1 MDISRLPVTLPL
13 QQSPASIRT
22 SKQPASVEVV
32 EPVEK
37 ISPRRQQ
44 THESFTRAVQ
54 GELLQKERTPYQ
66 STRGFIN
73 ERNMAQARPAAGQR
87 DTGVQSRAA
96 IFQYLNNTRPEAV
109 SDLTQGKS
117 INFFV

>member
-13 QQSPASIRT
+13 QQSPASTRT
-22 SKQPASVEVV
+22 TRQPASVEAV
-32 EPVEK
+32 EPVEH
-37 ISPRRQQ
+37 IRPRQR
-44 THESFTRAVQ
+44 TRESFERVVQ

-73 ERNMAQARPAAGQR
+73 ERNVGQARPAAGQR
-87 DTGVQSRAA
+87 EPGSQSHAA
-96 IFQYLNNTRPEAV
+96 IFQYLNNTRPEAI

-117 INFFV
+117 VNFFV